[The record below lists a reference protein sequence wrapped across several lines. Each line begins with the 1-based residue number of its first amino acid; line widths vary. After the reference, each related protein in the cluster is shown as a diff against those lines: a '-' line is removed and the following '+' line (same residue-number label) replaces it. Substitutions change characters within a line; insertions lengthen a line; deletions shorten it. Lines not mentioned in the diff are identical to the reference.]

1 MLDVSSHVFPKIT
14 LDFSEF
20 HFLATIIFN
29 FPLIVYLE
37 DLSTWIRSLSLF
49 SWNIMV
55 LFPKVSDGAALV
67 LFYFIK

>member
-14 LDFSEF
+14 LDFSEY

-37 DLSTWIRSLSLF
+37 DLS
-49 SWNIMV
+49 
-55 LFPKVSDGAALV
+55 K
-67 LFYFIK
+67 